1 MQLSVGIR
9 NERTKKKKKRK
20 KKENKGGDLHK
31 LIVTMCYELSMNL
44 KRGLLVVGLF
54 FVAL

>member
-1 MQLSVGIR
+1 MRGQ
-9 NERTKKKKKRK
+9 KKKKRK

>member
-9 NERTKKKKKRK
+9 NERTKKKKKK

>member
-9 NERTKKKKKRK
+9 NERTKKKE
-20 KKENKGGDLHK
+20 KKENKRGDLHK
-31 LIVTMCYELSMNL
+31 LIMTMCYELSMNV
-44 KRGLLVVGLF
+44 KRGLSVVGLF